1 MNIYIYILIF
11 HIYVYLYLNLFLLIY
26 LILFANIDIYIPAH
40 EISHQPNKQ
49 INNHIQRQVKWR
61 MIANSEGL
69 QHTNEFPYLC
79 GHPTKIMFLH
89 IISVCDACMLTPD
102 RSKCQEQVWQKPLR
116 VLGIL

>member
-1 MNIYIYILIF
+1 MNIYIYIYFLIF
-11 HIYVYLYLNLFLLIY
+11 HIYVYFYLNLYLLIY

-49 INNHIQRQVKWR
+49 INNHIQRQVKWG
-61 MIANSEGL
+61 MIA

-89 IISVCDACMLTPD
+89 IISVCDACSHQIVQSAKN
-102 RSKCQEQVWQKPLR
+102 RFGKNHCVCWEFFKPS
-116 VLGIL
+116 